1 MYYIYHSTARTNKAY
16 IIIIDN
22 IVHVVCER
30 ACGTSLNKHR
40 KEGIYG
46 GGWQIYV

>member
-1 MYYIYHSTARTNKAY
+1 
-16 IIIIDN
+16 
-22 IVHVVCER
+22 VVCER

-46 GGWQIYV
+46 GGWQIYVWSYDDCEANATIKLPI